1 MDKDQDKNAGGNGG
15 DAAAC
20 GPSPGPGCSAVSV
33 TVSDHP
39 RGCLVCIDHD
49 GQCLYLT
56 AQEAQDLFDQLDD
69 KLGQIPIGPIPS
81 PHRYTAINHQQ
92 NPKVHLREPCERK
105 VEPVVGLLN
114 QEKT

>member
-1 MDKDQDKNAGGNGG
+1 MDKDQIASGNGG

-92 NPKVHLREPCERK
+92 NPKLTLDAPSASVRSEEAP
-105 VEPVVGLLN
+105 
-114 QEKT
+114 

>member
-1 MDKDQDKNAGGNGG
+1 MDKDQIASGNGG

-92 NPKVHLREPCERK
+92 NPGHPDGAAPAPSVDG
-105 VEPVVGLLN
+105 VVGTEI
-114 QEKT
+114 QGGRK

>member
-1 MDKDQDKNAGGNGG
+1 MDKDQIASGNGG

-92 NPKVHLREPCERK
+92 NPMGQGLRSNTLDT
-105 VEPVVGLLN
+105 VVGMSVLEN
-114 QEKT
+114 KQEE